1 MKIGIIGTGVVGQQL
16 AVDLFNLGHEITIG
30 TRDPQKLAE
39 FSQRHPDVKLGDNAE
54 AAQFGEWI
62 VLATSWSG
70 TQNAIGLAGPE
81 HLSGKILIDI
91 TNPLDFST
99 GKPTLAVGHT
109 TSAGELVQAWAP
121 EAKVVKALNQVT
133 AKAMLHPD
141 EIGGHP
147 DMFIAGNDA
156 KAKEA
161 VSNLLTSVGWG
172 IVDLGDITMSRYL
185 EPLAMIWITHFLNG
199 GMAKSDHGFKLLRK

>member
-54 AAQFGEWI
+54 AARFGEWI

-70 TQNAIGLAGPE
+70 TQNAVELAGPE

-121 EAKVVKALNQVT
+121 ECQSGQSPQPGDGQSDAPSRCDWWQPRYVYCWQRHRSQSGRLRSA
-133 AKAMLHPD
+133 D
-141 EIGGHP
+141 IGGLGHRRFGRHHHESVPRTSGHDLDHP
-147 DMFIAGNDA
+147 F
-156 KAKEA
+156 
-161 VSNLLTSVGWG
+161 
-172 IVDLGDITMSRYL
+172 RQRR
-185 EPLAMIWITHFLNG
+185 
-199 GMAKSDHGFKLLRK
+199 HGKIGPRV